1 MLYSALPQAR
11 KRVET
16 AIDLIQ
22 KHLIVDTKK
31 EVLKITAMLKN
42 EVWGHLTNMQRDVAE
57 VKLKMV
63 AGFAEI
69 KTEFKHVRWRN
80 VHSDMLLA
88 CVWWCAGRVP
98 LSEGRLGACARAN
111 PCLPPPSSH
120 HRMLTH
126 REARTYQCMHACTHP
141 HAGERDVEKAG
152 REIRQAGREIRQAG
166 R

>member
-1 MLYSALPQAR
+1 MWERVIVCLYSALPQAR

-42 EVWGHLTNMQRDVAE
+42 EMWGHLTNMQRDVAE

-98 LSEGRLGACARAN
+98 LS
-111 PCLPPPSSH
+111 
-120 HRMLTH
+120 
-126 REARTYQCMHACTHP
+126 
-141 HAGERDVEKAG
+141 
-152 REIRQAGREIRQAG
+152 
-166 R
+166 